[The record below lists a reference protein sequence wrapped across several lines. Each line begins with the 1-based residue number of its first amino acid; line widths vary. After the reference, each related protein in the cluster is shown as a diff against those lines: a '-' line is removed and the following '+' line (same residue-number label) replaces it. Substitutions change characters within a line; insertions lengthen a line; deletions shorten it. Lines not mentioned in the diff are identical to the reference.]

1 MPSRMFSERVWKEEE
16 SSKGST
22 FLFLLMNDFKGFQI
36 DVNDWL
42 IWKCVFLNHSLKS
55 WSNSNPP
62 RPKVLL
68 FTFFYNDIQRLFIRQ
83 WKSVFSKAPVG
94 LNGTRLSTPK
104 LHTKRITRVRQPICR
119 FWIHLLAC
127 SSLLL
132 FLFCFS
138 FLCSFYCQ
146 LLIVSTPCCFF
157 FIHLI
162 FPYVFRITFPKLYIF
177 ALIKQKKV
185 KFWSAH
191 FFQFRSNRL
200 LSFLRQCFTAFSRFS
215 VFVLI
220 HPHYILLT
228 DISFLCLCF
237 C

>member
-1 MPSRMFSERVWKEEE
+1 MKICFFKSTSGFKWNT
-16 SSKGST
+16 SKYSKIT
-22 FLFLLMNDFKGFQI
+22 YEKNYSCQAADLQI
-36 DVNDWL
+36 
-42 IWKCVFLNHSLKS
+42 LN
-55 WSNSNPP
+55 
-62 RPKVLL
+62 
-68 FTFFYNDIQRLFIRQ
+68 T
-83 WKSVFSKAPVG
+83 
-94 LNGTRLSTPK
+94 TC
-104 LHTKRITRVRQPICR
+104 QPALPCCC
-119 FWIHLLAC
+119 FC
-127 SSLLL
+127 FV
-132 FLFCFS
+132 FLFCAASPANFWL
-138 FLCSFYCQ
+138 FPLH
-146 LLIVSTPCCFF
+146 VVFF

-200 LSFLRQCFTAFSRFS
+200 LSFLRQCCTAFSHFS

>member
-1 MPSRMFSERVWKEEE
+1 MKICFFK
-16 SSKGST
+16 ST
-22 FLFLLMNDFKGFQI
+22 SGFKGNTYKYSKITYEKNYSCQAADLQI
-36 DVNDWL
+36 
-42 IWKCVFLNHSLKS
+42 LNTTCQPALPCC
-55 WSNSNPP
+55 W
-62 RPKVLL
+62 
-68 FTFFYNDIQRLFIRQ
+68 Q

-94 LNGTRLSTPK
+94 LKGTRISTPK

-119 FWIHLLAC
+119 FWIPPA
-127 SSLLL
+127 SLLFPVVVFVL
-132 FLFCFS
+132 FS
-138 FLCSFYCQ
+138 FFVQ
-146 LLIVSTPCCFF
+146 LLLPTFDCFHSMLFF

-200 LSFLRQCFTAFSRFS
+200 LSFLRQCFTAFSHFS

>member
-1 MPSRMFSERVWKEEE
+1 MKICFFKSTSGFKWNT
-16 SSKGST
+16 SKYSKIT
-22 FLFLLMNDFKGFQI
+22 YEKNYSCQAADLQI
-36 DVNDWL
+36 WNTTCQPALPVV
-42 IWKCVFLNHSLKS
+42 VF
-55 WSNSNPP
+55 
-62 RPKVLL
+62 V
-68 FTFFYNDIQRLFIRQ
+68 FFFFFVQ
-83 WKSVFSKAPVG
+83 
-94 LNGTRLSTPK
+94 
-104 LHTKRITRVRQPICR
+104 
-119 FWIHLLAC
+119 
-127 SSLLL
+127 LLL
-132 FLFCFS
+132 PTFDCFHS
-138 FLCSFYCQ
+138 M
-146 LLIVSTPCCFF
+146 

-200 LSFLRQCFTAFSRFS
+200 LSFLRQCFTAFSHFS

-220 HPHYILLT
+220 HPHYILLA